1 MLDYWSPR
9 GASVFFMQHVKPEFE
24 RPILRMGA
32 IAFFAGIIIVI
43 ASSILHSPGP
53 QPDLMDNPAIFT
65 VYAEHDLWIA
75 AHIGQLAGILLI
87 YAGGYVALHTFFS
100 RSESGV
106 ASALATLGLAAAIM
120 TAATFGI
127 LQAVDGIALKMAVD
141 KWHAAPAGSE
151 EKAIY
156 FGVAE
161 GIRWTEG
168 GVQSIYRILQGAV
181 AMIFGTAILKSGVF
195 HKGIGILGIISGT
208 FAITTGVIVAYVL
221 FSSVRDPV
229 ADTETVITFVW
240 LIVLGIFMW
249 KRSMKKKELSTSK

>member
-1 MLDYWSPR
+1 
-9 GASVFFMQHVKPEFE
+9 
-24 RPILRMGA
+24 MGA
-32 IAFFAGIIIVI
+32 IAFFAGIIIVVT
-43 ASSILHSPGP
+43 SSIIHSQGP
-53 QPDLMDNPAIFT
+53 QPDLMDNPAIFA

-75 AHIGQLAGILLI
+75 AHIGQLAGIMLI
-87 YAGGYVALHTFFS
+87 YAGGYVALYTFFA
-100 RSESGV
+100 RSESGTV
-106 ASALATLGLAAAIM
+106 SVLASLGLAAAIM
-120 TAATFGI
+120 TAATFSI

-141 KWHAAPAGSE
+141 KWYAAPEGSE

-181 AMIFGTAILKSGVF
+181 AIIFGTIIVKSRLFIRWIGV
-195 HKGIGILGIISGT
+195 LGIFSGAA
-208 FAITTGVIVAYVL
+208 AITTGVIVAYVL
-221 FSSVRDPV
+221 FSSVRDPI

-249 KRSMKKKELSTSK
+249 RRSMRMQVTSPTK

>member
-1 MLDYWSPR
+1 
-9 GASVFFMQHVKPEFE
+9 
-24 RPILRMGA
+24 MGA
-32 IAFFAGIIIVI
+32 IAFFAGIIIVVT
-43 ASSILHSPGP
+43 SSIIHSQGP
-53 QPDLMDNPAIFT
+53 QPDLMDNPAIFA

-75 AHIGQLAGILLI
+75 AHIGQLAGIMLI
-87 YAGGYVALHTFFS
+87 YAGGYVALYTFFA
-100 RSESGV
+100 RSESGTV
-106 ASALATLGLAAAIM
+106 SVLASLGLAAAIM
-120 TAATFGI
+120 TAATFSI

-141 KWHAAPAGSE
+141 KWYAAPEGSE

-181 AMIFGTAILKSGVF
+181 AIIFGTIIVKSRLFIRWIGV
-195 HKGIGILGIISGT
+195 LGIFSGAA
-208 FAITTGVIVAYVL
+208 AITTGVIVAYVL
-221 FSSVRDPV
+221 FSSVRDPI

-249 KRSMKKKELSTSK
+249 KRSMRMQVTSPTK